1 MKHSVK
7 RFILSSC
14 LLLLALAPLSRGQGG
29 SEVSPNAIPEAM
41 TTDLKFT
48 VNRLVTGGNLRE
60 AVPYLEELI
69 RRFGQTKVAQ
79 YDRELERYYYF
90 LGAAW
95 IQSEEYEFAVEALE
109 KYAQRFPKANDAP
122 IVLDWLGDCYR
133 LTEDFRKAAT
143 VYENLRAQYALKGA
157 MLDEVMSKE
166 AICLVQ
172 LEEWEKVI
180 PLLTQLLE
188 QARDPELRGMAAT
201 TLVRAYLSLDQV
213 DKIVQLLPQVMAISQ
228 ARYDVDFN
236 LMLIRGGDT
245 KYHASDYPNALMLY
259 QLALTKE
266 ELLVRL
272 EELIGRT
279 ERAIQAWKDF
289 QNIRGFTA
297 LKTRLKSLQ
306 SQREDLLRRDS
317 FTEELLFRMGQ
328 TYFEM
333 NRKWEAFWTFW
344 SIWKTLPESKDARQA
359 LFSSFQ
365 LAAELNMD
373 SRAIE
378 FGQTF
383 LDTFGLGD
391 YFDEVSLQLAN
402 LQLRNRN
409 YDAAIKV
416 VEQALAANPDHAF
429 KDRLIFITG
438 YCLFQKDQLT
448 EALAAFTEIRTHHP
462 DSEAEEGANYWIGL
476 TYLFLQQYEDAR
488 DEFSEF
494 VNRYVSGI
502 YYEDARFRLG
512 VAEYGLGEFVAAR
525 GHFEKFIA
533 DFPSSPLL
541 AEAYSFL
548 GDIAGS
554 DARLSE
560 ALELYAQVPKHT
572 SRMNQIDHAAFQ
584 TGKILELQGKF
595 GELADY
601 FTRYIQTY
609 RNKGQFTEAIYRIGF
624 ARKMQGDFSGML
636 SAYEQA
642 VRRYADDA
650 SALGVDLILKDW
662 VDQSIQTEGRPPE
675 AKLREWL
682 DNVKAQKTK
691 TAWLRYQWA
700 LSDLAKL
707 DPAPEFTPELLE
719 FATPAVLEWMGR
731 TTAAR
736 NPTLARKAFEKSVK
750 EFPDSLWAG
759 DCILEWAELEAASD
773 QYAKAQA
780 LFDRYMTSF
789 PTAEKAGAALKR
801 SADMLVA
808 LKKYPEAVENY
819 LRILEMKEWRGPL
832 WPESLYQIGFALMEQ
847 GKLQE
852 AFGYFQR
859 VYVMYGG
866 YPEWC
871 ARAYLQ
877 SGIALE
883 KLNRRREAVAT
894 YEEMLTHENL
904 RALEWGREA
913 EKRLAAL
920 R

>member
-1 MKHSVK
+1 MS
-7 RFILSSC
+7 
-14 LLLLALAPLSRGQGG
+14 SRGQGG
-29 SEVSPNAIPEAM
+29 TEVAPTAIPEAM
-41 TTDLKFT
+41 TSDLKFT
-48 VNRLVTGGNLRE
+48 VNRLVTAGRLRD

-69 RRFGQTKVAQ
+69 RRFGQTKVSQ

-109 KYAQRFPKANDAP
+109 KYAQRFPKADDAP
-122 IVLDWLGDCYR
+122 TVLDWLGDCYR
-133 LTEDFRKAAT
+133 LTEDFPKAAAT
-143 VYENLRAQYALKGA
+143 YENLRTQYALKGA
-157 MLDEVMSKE
+157 LLDEVMSKE
-166 AICLVQ
+166 ALCLVQ
-172 LEEWEKVI
+172 LEEWEKAI

-213 DKIVQLLPQVMAISQ
+213 DKIVQLLPQVMSISQ

-266 ELLVRL
+266 ELLAR
-272 EELIGRT
+272 EDELIERT
-279 ERAIQAWKDF
+279 ERAINNWKDF

-297 LKTRLKSLQ
+297 LKTRLKTLQ
-306 SQREDLLRRDS
+306 AQREDLLRRES

-333 NRKWEAFWTFW
+333 DRKWEAFWTFW

-373 SRAIE
+373 ERAIE
-378 FGQTF
+378 FGRTF
-383 LDTFGLGD
+383 MTSFGVGD
-391 YFDEVSLQLAN
+391 YYDEVSLQLAN
-402 LQLRNRN
+402 LLLRNRD
-409 YDAAIKV
+409 YDEAIKV

-429 KDRLIFITG
+429 KDRMIFITG
-438 YCLFQKDQLT
+438 YCLFQKDRLQ
-448 EALAAFTEIRTHHP
+448 EALAAFTEIRSAYP
-462 DSEAEEGANYWIGL
+462 DGEAEEGANYWIGL
-476 TYLFLQQYEDAR
+476 TYLFLQQYEEAR

-525 GHFEKFIA
+525 GHFEKFIE

-554 DARLSE
+554 DARLNE
-560 ALELYAQVPKHT
+560 ALDFYAQVPKHT
-572 SRMNQIDHAAFQ
+572 TRMNQIDHAAFQ
-584 TGKILELQGKF
+584 SGKILELQGDF
-595 GELADY
+595 AGLADY
-601 FTRYIQTY
+601 FTKYIQTY

-624 ARKMQGDFSGML
+624 ARKMMGDFSGML
-636 SAYEQA
+636 NAYEQA
-642 VRRYADDA
+642 VRRYADDQ
-650 SALGVDLILKDW
+650 SALGVDLIMKDW
-662 VDQSIQTEGRPPE
+662 IEQSVQTDGHPPE

-682 DNVKAQKTK
+682 ENVKAQKSK
-691 TAWLRYQWA
+691 TAWLRFEWA

-707 DPAPEFTPELLE
+707 DPAPEFTNELLE
-719 FATPAVLEWMGR
+719 FAPPAVLEWMGR
-731 TTAAR
+731 TSVTS
-736 NPTLARKAFEKSVK
+736 NPAFARKAFEKSLK
-750 EFPDSLWAG
+750 EYPDSPWAG
-759 DCILEWAELEAASD
+759 DCLLEWAELEVAAG
-773 QYAKAQA
+773 QPAKAYE
-780 LFDRYMTSF
+780 LFDRYVTSF
-789 PTAEKAGAALKR
+789 PTSEKAGLALKR

-808 LKKYPEAVENY
+808 LRKFPEAVEKY
-819 LRILEMKEWRGPL
+819 LRILEMREWRGPL
-832 WPESLYQIGFALMEQ
+832 WPESLYQIGNALAEQ

-859 VYVMYGG
+859 VYVMYTG

-877 SGIALE
+877 SGITLE

-904 RALEWGREA
+904 RDLEWSREA
-913 EKRLAAL
+913 ERRLAAL